1 MDSVYY
7 SILDQIEDGELE
19 VESHPHPITAK
30 KKYKQIEE
38 QQEEE
43 DEGEEIDEE
52 DEQEEEEEEQIYG
65 ELEVEVDIAGDI
77 DNDSMIEEE
86 EEEEELGDNI
96 GEESGDEEEVVLVEE
111 NKKEKGKQKEKEK
124 INYEDDNEHLSASNI
139 NQRYLDTSNNNKGN
153 ESLSRDNRATFKPIK
168 MYDNNEKTIA
178 EDQQDQNEDL
188 VDNQNNKKESTAIA
202 TEREV

>member
-77 DNDSMIEEE
+77 DNDGIIEEE
-86 EEEEELGDNI
+86 EEEEVGDNI
-96 GEESGDEEEVVLVEE
+96 GEESGDEEVVLVED
-111 NKKEKGKQKEKEK
+111 NKKEKGKQREKEK